1 MEKSPFDITL
11 NYTDKQIINRNFTL
25 TTELHHD
32 VLLPVDC
39 GNNRYRLCLVALS
52 LQIQSDIMSIKYWC
66 QPPAFPFAN
75 LNPLQKLHTCI
86 LPAVNVT
93 QEPTITM
100 IINSRDIG
108 KVTAIATANFT
119 YSPHYDTAQKTLTP
133 IFIFNNDNAT
143 KEDILSRSVRSVM
156 NGNDDA
162 VESELDDPDCTSE
175 ITYSSNGL
183 PKQEDPSKDDE
194 VGRQYLK
201 NEKHRS
207 HLSFQSDDAAAPVDF
222 ASGIIPDED
231 RNQPIGEYDDSL
243 AVDCTKGDPLYGHPN
258 VEWIRV
264 ANASDFMIDQRI
276 NQNVDPDSDGIDFP
290 KMDTYIL
297 QVRMKPYVF
306 LQYVSV
312 PSSNVI
318 LLYVVVHYESGKRHN
333 VYHSKVE
340 QSPVVENFLAKEP
353 TKFFEVYLNAT
364 DDGLPPSDVTLDV
377 GYCIAPRNTHPII
390 ADSEDSLSGPVD
402 LRMNNN
408 ADQNDGSISPLIAET
423 KLNPIESP
431 DNSMLVKTQP
441 SIFDINTENN
451 DPRQI
456 PVNVN
461 RDSIILDPISQPLA
475 NDVERT
481 VPIFETQESPNVP
494 IPSNSLFGTVDS
506 TVSKFEYVP
515 SDTFINQ
522 QGSPLLQIV
531 RQPSML
537 QLADNTVGSS
547 STNMTQ
553 DQPTAVQVKSP
564 LLIAPM
570 DISRTPTLLNNLPA
584 MTTSQV
590 PAQYSCYNNPRII
603 GNNNVQSVFS
613 LNIQRQTTIS
623 DQINSQSSSPGYSFS
638 SFQYPYHTIVIN
650 LRVSTYVHSLSLGS
664 QSNVQRYG
672 LRLYH
677 PGRNVDDTY
686 YSSMTPEYDNQ
697 PTIAGIPLAKV
708 AIRMYLNLY
717 TTSDGRPPSNIK
729 IVLNAC
735 FDSSSMDSAIN
746 PMIGGQYYR
755 TPSIPQ
761 VSYIPTVPRQRFYT
775 GSYYAP
781 EISVP
786 AVASDSIV
794 GTENIP
800 INQVRS
806 NSVSRDNN
814 AFGTIY
820 SNVRTPYDVSG
831 SLFSQ
836 SNIAQPPSLA
846 TDPIDNVRI
855 PSKPFIATLDT
866 NDNNEQSYYPSIAV
880 NPPLGGRAQ
889 IPIDPPVVIDPPFG
903 GRAPIAIDPPFGDR
917 APIPIDPPFEGRA
930 PIAIDPPFG
939 GRVPIAIDP
948 PFGGR
953 APIAIDPPFGGR
965 APIAI
970 DPPFEG
976 RAPISIDPSFGGRAP
991 IDIDPPFEGRAP
1003 ISIDP
1008 SFGGRAPI
1016 DIDPPVATDSPFGG
1030 RAPIAID
1037 PPIVIDP
1044 LVAPKP
1050 SRNSAPSYYYSPIVQ
1065 RSPFALNNLPTMTTS
1080 QVPAQYSCYNNPRII
1095 GNNNVQSVFSLNI
1108 QRQTTISD
1116 QINSQ
1121 SSSPGYSFSSFQYPY
1136 HTIVINLRVS
1146 TYVHSLSLG
1155 SQSNVQ
1161 RYGLRLYHP
1170 GRNVDDTYY
1179 SSMTPEY
1186 DNQPTIAGIPLAKV
1200 AIRMYLNLYTTS
1212 DGRPPSNIKIVLNA
1226 CFDSS
1231 SMDSAINPM
1240 IGGQY
1245 YRTPSIPQ
1253 VSYIPNGSQEQ
1264 QSYYSNA
1271 LVPILSVPTMNVV
1284 SPSNNMNNPDV
1295 LFINPALPLNNRV
1308 PSRPLIATVDFN
1320 DDVSQQPDFSISA
1333 SSPSNPI
1340 PFVRTPGQCFDQI
1353 LIVGGSHITM
1363 IRSRNPVDQLVG
1375 PEINFGGTGYTFA
1388 SPSDTYEFEVHFA
1401 QPFTI
1406 KYIFMSYSSNAESF
1420 KVEASH
1426 AGMLGVFTSTNTKD
1440 GLVVDGFPPMLVS
1453 MLVINIMHTT
1463 DGSLPNHVTLSIG
1476 VCNPIYSPS
1485 NEGNEAPEMTDCT
1498 SQLRLIGNSKQ
1509 VARVDIKTPTTELK
1523 ANNLIN
1529 PNQDG
1534 MDFLTTDEYTI
1545 DIVLNKTMSIDSIT
1559 LNPLSNVDSFK
1570 IQCHNSH
1577 GYYLEIKS
1585 IIGWK
1590 TINGLANTHANLIRI
1605 ILLGTEDGNPPNHI
1619 SIKIAACI
1627 PTSLPKIM
1635 RSPFKHE
1642 MITKRRKPSKSNRN
1656 NFGVFDDQLS
1666 SAYTEQ
1672 QVPIQDEL
1680 LQPDIQSPIFLQ
1692 LTANVD
1698 MQQGQEPGF
1707 RIISSPVMQQSVTN
1721 VAYRPLINSQVPMQQ
1736 NIFVS
1741 PIVNPTLPI
1750 PSYRAPS
1757 PSGYTC
1763 SQDYQITTSVH
1774 FNYVSTLCCSSQ
1786 SSIMDSTSSNSLL
1799 SNNGYSFASHHYPYQ
1814 TIVISLKFVGYVQ
1827 SLSLGSQTNVQRY
1840 GLRVFNPARNVDD
1853 TYYSSTD
1860 PNTGQS
1866 TISNVHLAKVAIRLY
1881 INLYTTNDGR
1891 PPRNIQLKFNICFD
1905 LRSPSNGDRPSS
1917 VVERPSLPSPMLI
1930 PEWTV
1935 YASQPLQ
1942 IFVQPIISCISS
1954 PIRTLFVD
1962 EPQQSLIQ
1970 PFSAEIIIEQ
1980 LVPVILTQPSYI
1992 MIQSVLMPTIHI
2004 FSSPVLPPPLIV
2016 DIARYPTPIRQFD
2029 PSPSINI
2036 ERIVIIEQQR
2046 PIISL
2051 QLPSIIIDTVFS
2063 PIVEMPSIVQEP
2075 LVYQSVVIEIQQ
2087 QVIVSPMIQAPIINT
2102 IYSPIRIVP
2111 QVIILRM
2118 PSPIIDPPIIEIP
2131 SIVEEPLV
2139 YQSLVI
2145 QIEQQ
2150 VIFSP
2155 MIQAPIINT
2164 IYSPIRIVPQ
2174 VIILRMPS
2182 PIIDPPIIEKP
2193 IIRRPPPIIIEEII
2207 NIVERPVVQPSILV
2221 ERIVSPIVEMPTIVQ
2236 KPLVYQSLVIE
2247 IQQQVIVSPMIQA
2260 PIINTICSPI
2270 RIVPQV
2276 VILRMPS
2283 PIIDPPIIE
2292 KPIIRRPP
2300 PIIIEEIINIIERPV
2315 VQPSIL
2321 VERIVSPIIE
2331 IPSIVEEPLVY
2342 QSLVIQIEQQVIFSP
2357 MIQAPIINTIYSPI
2371 RIVPQVIILRMPSPI
2386 IDPPI
2391 IEQPIIRRP
2400 PPIIIEEIINIVE
2413 RPVIQPSILIETIV
2427 SPIVEMPSIVQE
2439 PLVYQS
2445 LVIQIEQ
2452 QVIFSPMIQAP
2463 IINTIYS
2470 PIRIVPQVII
2480 LRMPSP
2486 IIDPP
2491 IIEQPI
2497 IRRPPPIIIEEI
2509 INIVERPVVQPS
2521 ILVER
2526 IASPIVTL
2534 SIPMIFS
2541 LRSPII
2547 EAPIVQRSPIISI
2560 IEKPVVYEPLPINI
2574 DIEIEQP
2581 VVMRTAPPPIIDTVY
2596 SPIQSVLQQLILTIS
2611 SPAIE
2616 SLPIIRMPEIV
2627 PINFQPSVLIEQQPQ
2642 VISPVVM
2649 PSIPEVIIQ
2658 TIYSPRIPAPIYDTI
2673 SSPIVT
2679 AQVFVEILEHRYSSR
2694 AIPSSPIIEMPIYVQ
2709 RIEQPIVFGRRPP
2722 VSIEIQEP
2730 TIHIIS
2736 SSIVSPPVKVID
2748 PVVRPLILSV
2758 QRNTEMCG
2766 CQCPTSGFV
2775 PIVYNSRQ
2783 QSCTIGAMRKR

>member
-194 VGRQYLK
+194 
-201 NEKHRS
+201 
-207 HLSFQSDDAAAPVDF
+207 SDDAAAPVDF

-584 MTTSQV
+584 
-590 PAQYSCYNNPRII
+590 
-603 GNNNVQSVFS
+603 
-613 LNIQRQTTIS
+613 
-623 DQINSQSSSPGYSFS
+623 
-638 SFQYPYHTIVIN
+638 
-650 LRVSTYVHSLSLGS
+650 
-664 QSNVQRYG
+664 
-672 LRLYH
+672 
-677 PGRNVDDTY
+677 
-686 YSSMTPEYDNQ
+686 
-697 PTIAGIPLAKV
+697 
-708 AIRMYLNLY
+708 
-717 TTSDGRPPSNIK
+717 
-729 IVLNAC
+729 
-735 FDSSSMDSAIN
+735 
-746 PMIGGQYYR
+746 
-755 TPSIPQ
+755 
-761 VSYIPTVPRQRFYT
+761 
-775 GSYYAP
+775 
-781 EISVP
+781 
-786 AVASDSIV
+786 
-794 GTENIP
+794 
-800 INQVRS
+800 
-806 NSVSRDNN
+806 
-814 AFGTIY
+814 
-820 SNVRTPYDVSG
+820 
-831 SLFSQ
+831 
-836 SNIAQPPSLA
+836 
-846 TDPIDNVRI
+846 
-855 PSKPFIATLDT
+855 
-866 NDNNEQSYYPSIAV
+866 
-880 NPPLGGRAQ
+880 
-889 IPIDPPVVIDPPFG
+889 
-903 GRAPIAIDPPFGDR
+903 
-917 APIPIDPPFEGRA
+917 
-930 PIAIDPPFG
+930 
-939 GRVPIAIDP
+939 
-948 PFGGR
+948 
-953 APIAIDPPFGGR
+953 
-965 APIAI
+965 
-970 DPPFEG
+970 
-976 RAPISIDPSFGGRAP
+976 
-991 IDIDPPFEGRAP
+991 
-1003 ISIDP
+1003 
-1008 SFGGRAPI
+1008 
-1016 DIDPPVATDSPFGG
+1016 
-1030 RAPIAID
+1030 
-1037 PPIVIDP
+1037 
-1044 LVAPKP
+1044 
-1050 SRNSAPSYYYSPIVQ
+1050 
-1065 RSPFALNNLPTMTTS
+1065 MTTS

-1721 VAYRPLINSQVPMQQ
+1721 VAYRPLINSQ
-1736 NIFVS
+1736 
-1741 PIVNPTLPI
+1741 
-1750 PSYRAPS
+1750 
-1757 PSGYTC
+1757 
-1763 SQDYQITTSVH
+1763 
-1774 FNYVSTLCCSSQ
+1774 
-1786 SSIMDSTSSNSLL
+1786 
-1799 SNNGYSFASHHYPYQ
+1799 GYSFASHHYPYQ

-1992 MIQSVLMPTIHI
+1992 MIQSVLIPAIHI

-2118 PSPIIDPPIIEIP
+2118 PSPIIDPP
-2131 SIVEEPLV
+2131 
-2139 YQSLVI
+2139 
-2145 QIEQQ
+2145 
-2150 VIFSP
+2150 
-2155 MIQAPIINT
+2155 
-2164 IYSPIRIVPQ
+2164 
-2174 VIILRMPS
+2174 
-2182 PIIDPPIIEKP
+2182 
-2193 IIRRPPPIIIEEII
+2193 
-2207 NIVERPVVQPSILV
+2207 
-2221 ERIVSPIVEMPTIVQ
+2221 
-2236 KPLVYQSLVIE
+2236 
-2247 IQQQVIVSPMIQA
+2247 
-2260 PIINTICSPI
+2260 
-2270 RIVPQV
+2270 
-2276 VILRMPS
+2276 
-2283 PIIDPPIIE
+2283 
-2292 KPIIRRPP
+2292 
-2300 PIIIEEIINIIERPV
+2300 
-2315 VQPSIL
+2315 
-2321 VERIVSPIIE
+2321 
-2331 IPSIVEEPLVY
+2331 
-2342 QSLVIQIEQQVIFSP
+2342 
-2357 MIQAPIINTIYSPI
+2357 
-2371 RIVPQVIILRMPSPI
+2371 
-2386 IDPPI
+2386 
-2391 IEQPIIRRP
+2391 
-2400 PPIIIEEIINIVE
+2400 
-2413 RPVIQPSILIETIV
+2413 
-2427 SPIVEMPSIVQE
+2427 
-2439 PLVYQS
+2439 
-2445 LVIQIEQ
+2445 
-2452 QVIFSPMIQAP
+2452 
-2463 IINTIYS
+2463 
-2470 PIRIVPQVII
+2470 
-2480 LRMPSP
+2480 
-2486 IIDPP
+2486 
-2491 IIEQPI
+2491 
-2497 IRRPPPIIIEEI
+2497 
-2509 INIVERPVVQPS
+2509 
-2521 ILVER
+2521 
-2526 IASPIVTL
+2526 
-2534 SIPMIFS
+2534 
-2541 LRSPII
+2541 
-2547 EAPIVQRSPIISI
+2547 
-2560 IEKPVVYEPLPINI
+2560 
-2574 DIEIEQP
+2574 
-2581 VVMRTAPPPIIDTVY
+2581 
-2596 SPIQSVLQQLILTIS
+2596 
-2611 SPAIE
+2611 
-2616 SLPIIRMPEIV
+2616 
-2627 PINFQPSVLIEQQPQ
+2627 
-2642 VISPVVM
+2642 
-2649 PSIPEVIIQ
+2649 
-2658 TIYSPRIPAPIYDTI
+2658 
-2673 SSPIVT
+2673 
-2679 AQVFVEILEHRYSSR
+2679 
-2694 AIPSSPIIEMPIYVQ
+2694 
-2709 RIEQPIVFGRRPP
+2709 
-2722 VSIEIQEP
+2722 
-2730 TIHIIS
+2730 
-2736 SSIVSPPVKVID
+2736 
-2748 PVVRPLILSV
+2748 
-2758 QRNTEMCG
+2758 
-2766 CQCPTSGFV
+2766 
-2775 PIVYNSRQ
+2775 
-2783 QSCTIGAMRKR
+2783 

>member
-570 DISRTPTLLNNLPA
+570 DISRTPTLLNNLPT

-613 LNIQRQTTIS
+613 LNIQRETTIS

-800 INQVRS
+800 INQVPS

-1320 DDVSQQPDFSISA
+1320 A

-2164 IYSPIRIVPQ
+2164 I
-2174 VIILRMPS
+2174 
-2182 PIIDPPIIEKP
+2182 
-2193 IIRRPPPIIIEEII
+2193 
-2207 NIVERPVVQPSILV
+2207 
-2221 ERIVSPIVEMPTIVQ
+2221 
-2236 KPLVYQSLVIE
+2236 
-2247 IQQQVIVSPMIQA
+2247 
-2260 PIINTICSPI
+2260 CSPI

-2292 KPIIRRPP
+2292 QPIIRRPP

-2445 LVIQIEQ
+2445 VVIEIQQ
-2452 QVIFSPMIQAP
+2452 QVIVSPMIQAP

-2679 AQVFVEILEHRYSSR
+2679 AQVFVEIFEHRYSSR

-2758 QRNTEMCG
+2758 QRNTEMCS

>member
-1 MEKSPFDITL
+1 MTSFYLIFILLFFSVKSIFTEKSPFDITL
-11 NYTDKQIINRNFTL
+11 NYNDKQIINRNFTL

-32 VLLPVDC
+32 VLLPIDC

-108 KVTAIATANFT
+108 KVTALATANFT
-119 YSPHYDTAQKTLTP
+119 YSPHYDAAQKTLTP
-133 IFIFNNDNAT
+133 IFIFNDENAT
-143 KEDILSRSVRSVM
+143 KEDILSRSVRSVT
-156 NGNDDA
+156 NDNDDA

-183 PKQEDPSKDDE
+183 PKQVDPSKDDE

-201 NEKHRS
+201 NEKHMS

-231 RNQPIGEYDDSL
+231 RDQPIGEYDDSL

-377 GYCIAPRNTHPII
+377 GYCIAPKNTHPII
-390 ADSEDSLSGPVD
+390 ADSEDSLSRPVD

-408 ADQNDGSISPLIAET
+408 ADQNDGSISPLISET
-423 KLNPIESP
+423 KLNPLESP
-431 DNSMLVKTQP
+431 DTSMLVKNQP
-441 SIFDINTENN
+441 SISDINTENN

-456 PVNVN
+456 AVNVN
-461 RDSIILDPISQPLA
+461 GGSIILDPISQPVA
-475 NDVERT
+475 NDVGRI

-506 TVSKFEYVP
+506 T
-515 SDTFINQ
+515 INQ

-531 RQPSML
+531 RQPSMF
-537 QLADNTVGSS
+537 QLPDNTVDSS
-547 STNMTQ
+547 PIVTSQ
-553 DQPTAVQVKSP
+553 DQPTAVQVKPP
-564 LLIAPM
+564 LFIAPM
-570 DISRTPTLLNNLPA
+570 DISRTPTLLNNLPT

-603 GNNNVQSVFS
+603 GNNNIQNVFS
-613 LNIQRQTTIS
+613 LNAQRQTTIS

-650 LRVSTYVHSLSLGS
+650 LRVNTYVHSLSLGS

-672 LRLYH
+672 LRLYN

-686 YSSMTPEYDNQ
+686 YSSMTPGYDNQ
-697 PTIAGIPLAKV
+697 PTVAGIPLAKV
-708 AIRMYLNLY
+708 AIRLYLNLY

-735 FDSSSMDSAIN
+735 FDSSSMDGVSN

-761 VSYIPTVPRQRFYT
+761 ISYIPT
-775 GSYYAP
+775 
-781 EISVP
+781 
-786 AVASDSIV
+786 DS
-794 GTENIP
+794 
-800 INQVRS
+800 Q
-806 NSVSRDNN
+806 
-814 AFGTIY
+814 
-820 SNVRTPYDVSG
+820 
-831 SLFSQ
+831 Q
-836 SNIAQPPSLA
+836 Q
-846 TDPIDNVRI
+846 
-855 PSKPFIATLDT
+855 
-866 NDNNEQSYYPSIAV
+866 Q
-880 NPPLGGRAQ
+880 Q
-889 IPIDPPVVIDPPFG
+889 
-903 GRAPIAIDPPFGDR
+903 
-917 APIPIDPPFEGRA
+917 
-930 PIAIDPPFG
+930 
-939 GRVPIAIDP
+939 
-948 PFGGR
+948 
-953 APIAIDPPFGGR
+953 
-965 APIAI
+965 
-970 DPPFEG
+970 
-976 RAPISIDPSFGGRAP
+976 
-991 IDIDPPFEGRAP
+991 
-1003 ISIDP
+1003 
-1008 SFGGRAPI
+1008 
-1016 DIDPPVATDSPFGG
+1016 
-1030 RAPIAID
+1030 
-1037 PPIVIDP
+1037 
-1044 LVAPKP
+1044 
-1050 SRNSAPSYYYSPIVQ
+1050 
-1065 RSPFALNNLPTMTTS
+1065 
-1080 QVPAQYSCYNNPRII
+1080 
-1095 GNNNVQSVFSLNI
+1095 
-1108 QRQTTISD
+1108 
-1116 QINSQ
+1116 
-1121 SSSPGYSFSSFQYPY
+1121 
-1136 HTIVINLRVS
+1136 
-1146 TYVHSLSLG
+1146 
-1155 SQSNVQ
+1155 
-1161 RYGLRLYHP
+1161 
-1170 GRNVDDTYY
+1170 
-1179 SSMTPEY
+1179 
-1186 DNQPTIAGIPLAKV
+1186 
-1200 AIRMYLNLYTTS
+1200 
-1212 DGRPPSNIKIVLNA
+1212 
-1226 CFDSS
+1226 
-1231 SMDSAINPM
+1231 
-1240 IGGQY
+1240 
-1245 YRTPSIPQ
+1245 
-1253 VSYIPNGSQEQ
+1253 Q
-1264 QSYYSNA
+1264 QSYA
-1271 LVPILSVPTMNVV
+1271 P
-1284 SPSNNMNNPDV
+1284 SPSK
-1295 LFINPALPLNNRV
+1295 
-1308 PSRPLIATVDFN
+1308 
-1320 DDVSQQPDFSISA
+1320 
-1333 SSPSNPI
+1333 PI

-1353 LIVGGSHITM
+1353 LIIGGSHITM

-1375 PEINFGGTGYTFA
+1375 PEINFGGNGYTFA

-1406 KYIFMSYSSNAESF
+1406 KYIFMSYSSNVESF

-1453 MLVINIMHTT
+1453 MLAINIMHTT

-1509 VARVDIKTPTTELK
+1509 VARVDIKTSTMQLK
-1523 ANNLIN
+1523 ANTLIN

-1545 DIVLNKTMSIDSIT
+1545 DIVLNKTMSIDSVT

-1590 TINGLANTHANLIRI
+1590 TINGLANTQANLIRI

-1642 MITKRRKPSKSNRN
+1642 MITKRRKPSKFNVRN
-1656 NFGVFDDQLS
+1656 LTYEGTFPSVTSLLGSDSVHK
-1666 SAYTEQ
+1666 EQ
-1672 QVPIQDEL
+1672 QVPIQDES

-1698 MQQGQEPGF
+1698 MPQGQEPDI
-1707 RIISSPVMQQSVTN
+1707 RIISSPVMT
-1721 VAYRPLINSQVPMQQ
+1721 PMQQ

-1763 SQDYQITTSVH
+1763 LQDYQIITSVH
-1774 FNYVSTLCCSSQ
+1774 FNYVNILCCSSQ

-1814 TIVISLKFVGYVQ
+1814 TIVISLKFTGYVQ

-1853 TYYSSTD
+1853 TYYSSMD
-1860 PNTGQS
+1860 PNTGQP

-1881 INLYTTNDGR
+1881 VNLYTTNDGQ
-1891 PPRNIQLKFNICFD
+1891 PPRNIQLKFSICFD

-1917 VVERPSLPSPMLI
+1917 IVDRPLLPSPMLI
-1930 PEWTV
+1930 PERAV

-1962 EPQQSLIQ
+1962 EPHQ
-1970 PFSAEIIIEQ
+1970 PLVQPLSTEIIIEQ
-1980 LVPVILTQPSYI
+1980 LVPVILKQPSYI
-1992 MIQSVLMPTIHI
+1992 MIQSVTMPTVYIV
-2004 FSSPVLPPPLIV
+2004 SSPVLPPPLIV

-2029 PSPSINI
+2029 QYPSISI
-2036 ERIVIIEQQR
+2036 ERIVIIEEQQ
-2046 PIISL
+2046 PIISP
-2051 QLPSIIIDTVFS
+2051 QLPSVTIETVFS
-2063 PIVEMPSIVQEP
+2063 PIRSVPPTMLLAPLPLEIDEPIVE
-2075 LVYQSVVIEIQQ
+2075 
-2087 QVIVSPMIQAPIINT
+2087 T
-2102 IYSPIRIVP
+2102 
-2111 QVIILRM
+2111 
-2118 PSPIIDPPIIEIP
+2118 P
-2131 SIVEEPLV
+2131 SIVEE
-2139 YQSLVI
+2139 
-2145 QIEQQ
+2145 
-2150 VIFSP
+2150 
-2155 MIQAPIINT
+2155 T
-2164 IYSPIRIVPQ
+2164 
-2174 VIILRMPS
+2174 
-2182 PIIDPPIIEKP
+2182 
-2193 IIRRPPPIIIEEII
+2193 
-2207 NIVERPVVQPSILV
+2207 
-2221 ERIVSPIVEMPTIVQ
+2221 
-2236 KPLVYQSLVIE
+2236 LVYQSLVIE
-2247 IQQQVIVSPMIQA
+2247 IQQQVIVSPMIQ
-2260 PIINTICSPI
+2260 P
-2270 RIVPQV
+2270 
-2276 VILRMPS
+2276 
-2283 PIIDPPIIE
+2283 
-2292 KPIIRRPP
+2292 
-2300 PIIIEEIINIIERPV
+2300 
-2315 VQPSIL
+2315 
-2321 VERIVSPIIE
+2321 
-2331 IPSIVEEPLVY
+2331 
-2342 QSLVIQIEQQVIFSP
+2342 P
-2357 MIQAPIINTIYSPI
+2357 MI
-2371 RIVPQVIILRMPSPI
+2371 
-2386 IDPPI
+2386 D
-2391 IEQPIIRRP
+2391 
-2400 PPIIIEEIINIVE
+2400 
-2413 RPVIQPSILIETIV
+2413 
-2427 SPIVEMPSIVQE
+2427 
-2439 PLVYQS
+2439 
-2445 LVIQIEQ
+2445 
-2452 QVIFSPMIQAP
+2452 
-2463 IINTIYS
+2463 TIYS

-2521 ILVER
+2521 ILIER
-2526 IASPIVTL
+2526 II
-2534 SIPMIFS
+2534 
-2541 LRSPII
+2541 SPII
-2547 EAPIVQRSPIISI
+2547 EIPSVVEETLVYQSLVIEIQQQVIVSPMIQPPIIS
-2560 IEKPVVYEPLPINI
+2560 
-2574 DIEIEQP
+2574 
-2581 VVMRTAPPPIIDTVY
+2581 
-2596 SPIQSVLQQLILTIS
+2596 
-2611 SPAIE
+2611 
-2616 SLPIIRMPEIV
+2616 
-2627 PINFQPSVLIEQQPQ
+2627 
-2642 VISPVVM
+2642 
-2649 PSIPEVIIQ
+2649 
-2658 TIYSPRIPAPIYDTI
+2658 TIYSPVRTF
-2673 SSPIVT
+2673 T
-2679 AQVFVEILEHRYSSR
+2679 NC
-2694 AIPSSPIIEMPIYVQ
+2694 
-2709 RIEQPIVFGRRPP
+2709 
-2722 VSIEIQEP
+2722 IQ
-2730 TIHIIS
+2730 TQ
-2736 SSIVSPPVKVID
+2736 D
-2748 PVVRPLILSV
+2748 R
-2758 QRNTEMCG
+2758 
-2766 CQCPTSGFV
+2766 
-2775 PIVYNSRQ
+2775 
-2783 QSCTIGAMRKR
+2783 

>member
-194 VGRQYLK
+194 
-201 NEKHRS
+201 
-207 HLSFQSDDAAAPVDF
+207 SDDAAAPVDF

-390 ADSEDSLSGPVD
+390 ADSEDSLSGPID

-506 TVSKFEYVP
+506 T
-515 SDTFINQ
+515 INQ

-531 RQPSML
+531 RQPSMF

-547 STNMTQ
+547 STIMTQ

-948 PFGGR
+948 P
-953 APIAIDPPFGGR
+953 
-965 APIAI
+965 
-970 DPPFEG
+970 
-976 RAPISIDPSFGGRAP
+976 
-991 IDIDPPFEGRAP
+991 
-1003 ISIDP
+1003 
-1008 SFGGRAPI
+1008 
-1016 DIDPPVATDSPFGG
+1016 VATDSPFGG

-1231 SMDSAINPM
+1231 SMDSASNPM

-1992 MIQSVLMPTIHI
+1992 MIQSVLIPAIHI

-2131 SIVEEPLV
+2131 SIVE
-2139 YQSLVI
+2139 
-2145 QIEQQ
+2145 
-2150 VIFSP
+2150 
-2155 MIQAPIINT
+2155 
-2164 IYSPIRIVPQ
+2164 
-2174 VIILRMPS
+2174 
-2182 PIIDPPIIEKP
+2182 
-2193 IIRRPPPIIIEEII
+2193 
-2207 NIVERPVVQPSILV
+2207 
-2221 ERIVSPIVEMPTIVQ
+2221 
-2236 KPLVYQSLVIE
+2236 
-2247 IQQQVIVSPMIQA
+2247 
-2260 PIINTICSPI
+2260 
-2270 RIVPQV
+2270 
-2276 VILRMPS
+2276 
-2283 PIIDPPIIE
+2283 
-2292 KPIIRRPP
+2292 
-2300 PIIIEEIINIIERPV
+2300 
-2315 VQPSIL
+2315 
-2321 VERIVSPIIE
+2321 
-2331 IPSIVEEPLVY
+2331 
-2342 QSLVIQIEQQVIFSP
+2342 
-2357 MIQAPIINTIYSPI
+2357 
-2371 RIVPQVIILRMPSPI
+2371 
-2386 IDPPI
+2386 
-2391 IEQPIIRRP
+2391 
-2400 PPIIIEEIINIVE
+2400 
-2413 RPVIQPSILIETIV
+2413 
-2427 SPIVEMPSIVQE
+2427 E

-2679 AQVFVEILEHRYSSR
+2679 AQVFVEIFEHRYSSR

-2758 QRNTEMCG
+2758 QRNTEMCS

>member
-390 ADSEDSLSGPVD
+390 ADSEDSLSGPID

-506 TVSKFEYVP
+506 T
-515 SDTFINQ
+515 I
-522 QGSPLLQIV
+522 
-531 RQPSML
+531 
-537 QLADNTVGSS
+537 
-547 STNMTQ
+547 MTQ

-948 PFGGR
+948 P
-953 APIAIDPPFGGR
+953 
-965 APIAI
+965 
-970 DPPFEG
+970 
-976 RAPISIDPSFGGRAP
+976 
-991 IDIDPPFEGRAP
+991 
-1003 ISIDP
+1003 
-1008 SFGGRAPI
+1008 
-1016 DIDPPVATDSPFGG
+1016 VATDSPFGG

-1231 SMDSAINPM
+1231 SMDSASNPM

-1295 LFINPALPLNNRV
+1295 L
-1308 PSRPLIATVDFN
+1308 
-1320 DDVSQQPDFSISA
+1320 A

-1698 MQQGQEPGF
+1698 
-1707 RIISSPVMQQSVTN
+1707 
-1721 VAYRPLINSQVPMQQ
+1721 VPMQQ

-1992 MIQSVLMPTIHI
+1992 MIQSVLIPAIHI

-2182 PIIDPPIIEKP
+2182 PIIDPPIIE
-2193 IIRRPPPIIIEEII
+2193 
-2207 NIVERPVVQPSILV
+2207 
-2221 ERIVSPIVEMPTIVQ
+2221 
-2236 KPLVYQSLVIE
+2236 
-2247 IQQQVIVSPMIQA
+2247 
-2260 PIINTICSPI
+2260 
-2270 RIVPQV
+2270 
-2276 VILRMPS
+2276 
-2283 PIIDPPIIE
+2283 
-2292 KPIIRRPP
+2292 
-2300 PIIIEEIINIIERPV
+2300 
-2315 VQPSIL
+2315 
-2321 VERIVSPIIE
+2321 
-2331 IPSIVEEPLVY
+2331 
-2342 QSLVIQIEQQVIFSP
+2342 
-2357 MIQAPIINTIYSPI
+2357 
-2371 RIVPQVIILRMPSPI
+2371 
-2386 IDPPI
+2386 
-2391 IEQPIIRRP
+2391 
-2400 PPIIIEEIINIVE
+2400 
-2413 RPVIQPSILIETIV
+2413 
-2427 SPIVEMPSIVQE
+2427 
-2439 PLVYQS
+2439 
-2445 LVIQIEQ
+2445 
-2452 QVIFSPMIQAP
+2452 
-2463 IINTIYS
+2463 
-2470 PIRIVPQVII
+2470 
-2480 LRMPSP
+2480 
-2486 IIDPP
+2486 
-2491 IIEQPI
+2491 QPI

-2526 IASPIVTL
+2526 IAS
-2534 SIPMIFS
+2534 
-2541 LRSPII
+2541 
-2547 EAPIVQRSPIISI
+2547 PIVQRSPIISI

-2679 AQVFVEILEHRYSSR
+2679 AQVFVEIFEHRYSSR

-2758 QRNTEMCG
+2758 QRNTEMCS

>member
-547 STNMTQ
+547 STIMTQ

-570 DISRTPTLLNNLPA
+570 DISRTPTLLNNLPT

-613 LNIQRQTTIS
+613 LNIQRETTIS

-638 SFQYPYHTIVIN
+638 SFQYPYHTIVINLRVSTYVHSLSLGSQSNVQRYGLRLYHPGRNVDDTYYSSMTPEYDNQPTIAGIPLAKVAIRMYLNLYTTSDGRPPIIN

-761 VSYIPTVPRQRFYT
+761 VSYIPNGSQEQQSYNACFDSSSMDSAINPMIGGQYYRTPSIPQVSYIPTVPRQRFYT

-800 INQVRS
+800 INQVPS

-953 APIAIDPPFGGR
+953 APIAIDPPFGDRAPIPIDPPFEGR

-970 DPPFEG
+970 DPPFGG
-976 RAPISIDPSFGGRAP
+976 RVPIAIDPPFGGRAP
-991 IDIDPPFEGRAP
+991 IAIDPPFGDRAPIPIDPPFEGRAP
-1003 ISIDP
+1003 IAIDPPFGGRAPIAIDPPVPIDPPFGGRAPIAIDPPVPIDPPFGGRAPIAIDSPFEGRAPIPIDP

-1320 DDVSQQPDFSISA
+1320 A

-2174 VIILRMPS
+2174 IIILRMPS
-2182 PIIDPPIIEKP
+2182 PIIDPPIIQEP

-2207 NIVERPVVQPSILV
+2207 NIVERPV
-2221 ERIVSPIVEMPTIVQ
+2221 M
-2236 KPLVYQSLVIE
+2236 
-2247 IQQQVIVSPMIQA
+2247 
-2260 PIINTICSPI
+2260 
-2270 RIVPQV
+2270 
-2276 VILRMPS
+2276 
-2283 PIIDPPIIE
+2283 
-2292 KPIIRRPP
+2292 
-2300 PIIIEEIINIIERPV
+2300 
-2315 VQPSIL
+2315 
-2321 VERIVSPIIE
+2321 
-2331 IPSIVEEPLVY
+2331 
-2342 QSLVIQIEQQVIFSP
+2342 
-2357 MIQAPIINTIYSPI
+2357 
-2371 RIVPQVIILRMPSPI
+2371 
-2386 IDPPI
+2386 
-2391 IEQPIIRRP
+2391 
-2400 PPIIIEEIINIVE
+2400 
-2413 RPVIQPSILIETIV
+2413 QPSILIERIV

-2679 AQVFVEILEHRYSSR
+2679 AQVFVEIFEHRYSSR

>member
-143 KEDILSRSVRSVM
+143 KEDILSRSVRSAM

-506 TVSKFEYVP
+506 T
-515 SDTFINQ
+515 INQ

-531 RQPSML
+531 RQPSMF

-547 STNMTQ
+547 STIMTQ

-800 INQVRS
+800 INQVPS

-948 PFGGR
+948 P
-953 APIAIDPPFGGR
+953 
-965 APIAI
+965 
-970 DPPFEG
+970 
-976 RAPISIDPSFGGRAP
+976 
-991 IDIDPPFEGRAP
+991 
-1003 ISIDP
+1003 
-1008 SFGGRAPI
+1008 
-1016 DIDPPVATDSPFGG
+1016 
-1030 RAPIAID
+1030 
-1037 PPIVIDP
+1037 
-1044 LVAPKP
+1044 
-1050 SRNSAPSYYYSPIVQ
+1050 
-1065 RSPFALNNLPTMTTS
+1065 
-1080 QVPAQYSCYNNPRII
+1080 
-1095 GNNNVQSVFSLNI
+1095 
-1108 QRQTTISD
+1108 
-1116 QINSQ
+1116 
-1121 SSSPGYSFSSFQYPY
+1121 
-1136 HTIVINLRVS
+1136 
-1146 TYVHSLSLG
+1146 
-1155 SQSNVQ
+1155 
-1161 RYGLRLYHP
+1161 
-1170 GRNVDDTYY
+1170 
-1179 SSMTPEY
+1179 
-1186 DNQPTIAGIPLAKV
+1186 
-1200 AIRMYLNLYTTS
+1200 
-1212 DGRPPSNIKIVLNA
+1212 
-1226 CFDSS
+1226 
-1231 SMDSAINPM
+1231 
-1240 IGGQY
+1240 
-1245 YRTPSIPQ
+1245 
-1253 VSYIPNGSQEQ
+1253 
-1264 QSYYSNA
+1264 
-1271 LVPILSVPTMNVV
+1271 
-1284 SPSNNMNNPDV
+1284 
-1295 LFINPALPLNNRV
+1295 
-1308 PSRPLIATVDFN
+1308 
-1320 DDVSQQPDFSISA
+1320 
-1333 SSPSNPI
+1333 
-1340 PFVRTPGQCFDQI
+1340 
-1353 LIVGGSHITM
+1353 
-1363 IRSRNPVDQLVG
+1363 
-1375 PEINFGGTGYTFA
+1375 
-1388 SPSDTYEFEVHFA
+1388 
-1401 QPFTI
+1401 
-1406 KYIFMSYSSNAESF
+1406 
-1420 KVEASH
+1420 
-1426 AGMLGVFTSTNTKD
+1426 
-1440 GLVVDGFPPMLVS
+1440 
-1453 MLVINIMHTT
+1453 
-1463 DGSLPNHVTLSIG
+1463 
-1476 VCNPIYSPS
+1476 
-1485 NEGNEAPEMTDCT
+1485 
-1498 SQLRLIGNSKQ
+1498 
-1509 VARVDIKTPTTELK
+1509 
-1523 ANNLIN
+1523 
-1529 PNQDG
+1529 
-1534 MDFLTTDEYTI
+1534 
-1545 DIVLNKTMSIDSIT
+1545 
-1559 LNPLSNVDSFK
+1559 
-1570 IQCHNSH
+1570 
-1577 GYYLEIKS
+1577 
-1585 IIGWK
+1585 
-1590 TINGLANTHANLIRI
+1590 
-1605 ILLGTEDGNPPNHI
+1605 
-1619 SIKIAACI
+1619 
-1627 PTSLPKIM
+1627 
-1635 RSPFKHE
+1635 
-1642 MITKRRKPSKSNRN
+1642 
-1656 NFGVFDDQLS
+1656 
-1666 SAYTEQ
+1666 
-1672 QVPIQDEL
+1672 
-1680 LQPDIQSPIFLQ
+1680 
-1692 LTANVD
+1692 
-1698 MQQGQEPGF
+1698 
-1707 RIISSPVMQQSVTN
+1707 
-1721 VAYRPLINSQVPMQQ
+1721 
-1736 NIFVS
+1736 
-1741 PIVNPTLPI
+1741 
-1750 PSYRAPS
+1750 
-1757 PSGYTC
+1757 
-1763 SQDYQITTSVH
+1763 
-1774 FNYVSTLCCSSQ
+1774 
-1786 SSIMDSTSSNSLL
+1786 
-1799 SNNGYSFASHHYPYQ
+1799 
-1814 TIVISLKFVGYVQ
+1814 
-1827 SLSLGSQTNVQRY
+1827 
-1840 GLRVFNPARNVDD
+1840 
-1853 TYYSSTD
+1853 
-1860 PNTGQS
+1860 
-1866 TISNVHLAKVAIRLY
+1866 
-1881 INLYTTNDGR
+1881 
-1891 PPRNIQLKFNICFD
+1891 
-1905 LRSPSNGDRPSS
+1905 
-1917 VVERPSLPSPMLI
+1917 
-1930 PEWTV
+1930 
-1935 YASQPLQ
+1935 
-1942 IFVQPIISCISS
+1942 
-1954 PIRTLFVD
+1954 
-1962 EPQQSLIQ
+1962 
-1970 PFSAEIIIEQ
+1970 
-1980 LVPVILTQPSYI
+1980 
-1992 MIQSVLMPTIHI
+1992 
-2004 FSSPVLPPPLIV
+2004 
-2016 DIARYPTPIRQFD
+2016 
-2029 PSPSINI
+2029 
-2036 ERIVIIEQQR
+2036 
-2046 PIISL
+2046 
-2051 QLPSIIIDTVFS
+2051 
-2063 PIVEMPSIVQEP
+2063 
-2075 LVYQSVVIEIQQ
+2075 
-2087 QVIVSPMIQAPIINT
+2087 
-2102 IYSPIRIVP
+2102 
-2111 QVIILRM
+2111 
-2118 PSPIIDPPIIEIP
+2118 
-2131 SIVEEPLV
+2131 
-2139 YQSLVI
+2139 
-2145 QIEQQ
+2145 
-2150 VIFSP
+2150 
-2155 MIQAPIINT
+2155 
-2164 IYSPIRIVPQ
+2164 
-2174 VIILRMPS
+2174 
-2182 PIIDPPIIEKP
+2182 
-2193 IIRRPPPIIIEEII
+2193 
-2207 NIVERPVVQPSILV
+2207 
-2221 ERIVSPIVEMPTIVQ
+2221 
-2236 KPLVYQSLVIE
+2236 
-2247 IQQQVIVSPMIQA
+2247 
-2260 PIINTICSPI
+2260 
-2270 RIVPQV
+2270 
-2276 VILRMPS
+2276 
-2283 PIIDPPIIE
+2283 
-2292 KPIIRRPP
+2292 
-2300 PIIIEEIINIIERPV
+2300 
-2315 VQPSIL
+2315 
-2321 VERIVSPIIE
+2321 
-2331 IPSIVEEPLVY
+2331 
-2342 QSLVIQIEQQVIFSP
+2342 
-2357 MIQAPIINTIYSPI
+2357 
-2371 RIVPQVIILRMPSPI
+2371 
-2386 IDPPI
+2386 
-2391 IEQPIIRRP
+2391 
-2400 PPIIIEEIINIVE
+2400 
-2413 RPVIQPSILIETIV
+2413 
-2427 SPIVEMPSIVQE
+2427 
-2439 PLVYQS
+2439 
-2445 LVIQIEQ
+2445 
-2452 QVIFSPMIQAP
+2452 
-2463 IINTIYS
+2463 
-2470 PIRIVPQVII
+2470 
-2480 LRMPSP
+2480 
-2486 IIDPP
+2486 
-2491 IIEQPI
+2491 
-2497 IRRPPPIIIEEI
+2497 
-2509 INIVERPVVQPS
+2509 
-2521 ILVER
+2521 
-2526 IASPIVTL
+2526 
-2534 SIPMIFS
+2534 
-2541 LRSPII
+2541 
-2547 EAPIVQRSPIISI
+2547 
-2560 IEKPVVYEPLPINI
+2560 
-2574 DIEIEQP
+2574 
-2581 VVMRTAPPPIIDTVY
+2581 
-2596 SPIQSVLQQLILTIS
+2596 
-2611 SPAIE
+2611 
-2616 SLPIIRMPEIV
+2616 
-2627 PINFQPSVLIEQQPQ
+2627 
-2642 VISPVVM
+2642 
-2649 PSIPEVIIQ
+2649 
-2658 TIYSPRIPAPIYDTI
+2658 
-2673 SSPIVT
+2673 
-2679 AQVFVEILEHRYSSR
+2679 
-2694 AIPSSPIIEMPIYVQ
+2694 
-2709 RIEQPIVFGRRPP
+2709 
-2722 VSIEIQEP
+2722 
-2730 TIHIIS
+2730 
-2736 SSIVSPPVKVID
+2736 
-2748 PVVRPLILSV
+2748 
-2758 QRNTEMCG
+2758 
-2766 CQCPTSGFV
+2766 
-2775 PIVYNSRQ
+2775 
-2783 QSCTIGAMRKR
+2783 

>member
-1 MEKSPFDITL
+1 
-11 NYTDKQIINRNFTL
+11 
-25 TTELHHD
+25 
-32 VLLPVDC
+32 
-39 GNNRYRLCLVALS
+39 
-52 LQIQSDIMSIKYWC
+52 
-66 QPPAFPFAN
+66 
-75 LNPLQKLHTCI
+75 
-86 LPAVNVT
+86 
-93 QEPTITM
+93 
-100 IINSRDIG
+100 
-108 KVTAIATANFT
+108 
-119 YSPHYDTAQKTLTP
+119 
-133 IFIFNNDNAT
+133 
-143 KEDILSRSVRSVM
+143 
-156 NGNDDA
+156 
-162 VESELDDPDCTSE
+162 
-175 ITYSSNGL
+175 
-183 PKQEDPSKDDE
+183 
-194 VGRQYLK
+194 
-201 NEKHRS
+201 
-207 HLSFQSDDAAAPVDF
+207 
-222 ASGIIPDED
+222 
-231 RNQPIGEYDDSL
+231 
-243 AVDCTKGDPLYGHPN
+243 
-258 VEWIRV
+258 
-264 ANASDFMIDQRI
+264 
-276 NQNVDPDSDGIDFP
+276 
-290 KMDTYIL
+290 
-297 QVRMKPYVF
+297 
-306 LQYVSV
+306 
-312 PSSNVI
+312 
-318 LLYVVVHYESGKRHN
+318 
-333 VYHSKVE
+333 
-340 QSPVVENFLAKEP
+340 
-353 TKFFEVYLNAT
+353 
-364 DDGLPPSDVTLDV
+364 
-377 GYCIAPRNTHPII
+377 
-390 ADSEDSLSGPVD
+390 
-402 LRMNNN
+402 
-408 ADQNDGSISPLIAET
+408 
-423 KLNPIESP
+423 
-431 DNSMLVKTQP
+431 
-441 SIFDINTENN
+441 
-451 DPRQI
+451 
-456 PVNVN
+456 
-461 RDSIILDPISQPLA
+461 
-475 NDVERT
+475 
-481 VPIFETQESPNVP
+481 
-494 IPSNSLFGTVDS
+494 
-506 TVSKFEYVP
+506 
-515 SDTFINQ
+515 
-522 QGSPLLQIV
+522 
-531 RQPSML
+531 
-537 QLADNTVGSS
+537 
-547 STNMTQ
+547 
-553 DQPTAVQVKSP
+553 
-564 LLIAPM
+564 
-570 DISRTPTLLNNLPA
+570 
-584 MTTSQV
+584 
-590 PAQYSCYNNPRII
+590 
-603 GNNNVQSVFS
+603 
-613 LNIQRQTTIS
+613 
-623 DQINSQSSSPGYSFS
+623 
-638 SFQYPYHTIVIN
+638 
-650 LRVSTYVHSLSLGS
+650 
-664 QSNVQRYG
+664 
-672 LRLYH
+672 
-677 PGRNVDDTY
+677 
-686 YSSMTPEYDNQ
+686 
-697 PTIAGIPLAKV
+697 
-708 AIRMYLNLY
+708 
-717 TTSDGRPPSNIK
+717 
-729 IVLNAC
+729 
-735 FDSSSMDSAIN
+735 
-746 PMIGGQYYR
+746 
-755 TPSIPQ
+755 
-761 VSYIPTVPRQRFYT
+761 
-775 GSYYAP
+775 
-781 EISVP
+781 
-786 AVASDSIV
+786 
-794 GTENIP
+794 
-800 INQVRS
+800 
-806 NSVSRDNN
+806 
-814 AFGTIY
+814 
-820 SNVRTPYDVSG
+820 
-831 SLFSQ
+831 
-836 SNIAQPPSLA
+836 
-846 TDPIDNVRI
+846 
-855 PSKPFIATLDT
+855 
-866 NDNNEQSYYPSIAV
+866 
-880 NPPLGGRAQ
+880 
-889 IPIDPPVVIDPPFG
+889 
-903 GRAPIAIDPPFGDR
+903 
-917 APIPIDPPFEGRA
+917 
-930 PIAIDPPFG
+930 
-939 GRVPIAIDP
+939 
-948 PFGGR
+948 
-953 APIAIDPPFGGR
+953 
-965 APIAI
+965 
-970 DPPFEG
+970 
-976 RAPISIDPSFGGRAP
+976 
-991 IDIDPPFEGRAP
+991 
-1003 ISIDP
+1003 
-1008 SFGGRAPI
+1008 
-1016 DIDPPVATDSPFGG
+1016 
-1030 RAPIAID
+1030 
-1037 PPIVIDP
+1037 
-1044 LVAPKP
+1044 
-1050 SRNSAPSYYYSPIVQ
+1050 
-1065 RSPFALNNLPTMTTS
+1065 MTTS

-1992 MIQSVLMPTIHI
+1992 MIQSVLIPAIHI

-2371 RIVPQVIILRMPSPI
+2371 RIVPQIIILRMPSPI

-2391 IEQPIIRRP
+2391 IQEPIIRRP

-2413 RPVIQPSILIETIV
+2413 RPVMQPSILIERIV

-2758 QRNTEMCG
+2758 QRNTEMCS